1 MVSCLREILLG
12 IPGTQGKAEKPAV
25 SGREYLSFMKP
36 ALFVFK
42 LAICVD
48 LVYWLFSD
56 TLFEAS
62 VGLTI
67 AL

>member
-1 MVSCLREILLG
+1 MVSYLREILLG

-25 SGREYLSFMKP
+25 SGRKYLSFMKP
-36 ALFVFK
+36 ALSVFK

-48 LVYWLFSD
+48 LVYLLFSG

-67 AL
+67 TL